1 MCLVDIQSF
10 KKKLFFFLFKNQY
23 LQQMRQWIRR
33 QSIVGWQANR
43 INIFDKQLKWISLI
57 FRKYFINIKTVDS
70 FSMGMRMESNR
81 NEMVAYLW
89 LSSFTDPTQQTC
101 NIYHKSQ
108 NKLAQ
113 FISYPVTLQVSYYTT
128 TLRTPPPLSH
138 THTHAHNSVL
148 LSTLTILYWAGN
160 AAI

>member
-1 MCLVDIQSF
+1 MFSRYTILQ
-10 KKKLFFFLFKNQY
+10 KKNCFFFLFKNQY

-128 TLRTPPPLSH
+128 HTATALSH